1 MGNKNSAENTRG
13 RPEFPKKLLLKCD
26 ELKWRPGWSCLP
38 RAGDHHDLVTNV
50 GDRFKSI
57 ITGDICEVK
66 KIVDRMV
73 LLERKNGKRQV
84 ITEMTSL
91 KLFYKKEETKDES

>member
-1 MGNKNSAENTRG
+1 MNLSGGPDG
-13 RPEFPKKLLLKCD
+13 RVSPE
-26 ELKWRPGWSCLP
+26 RVITMI
-38 RAGDHHDLVTNV
+38 VTNV

-84 ITEMTSL
+84 ITEMSSL